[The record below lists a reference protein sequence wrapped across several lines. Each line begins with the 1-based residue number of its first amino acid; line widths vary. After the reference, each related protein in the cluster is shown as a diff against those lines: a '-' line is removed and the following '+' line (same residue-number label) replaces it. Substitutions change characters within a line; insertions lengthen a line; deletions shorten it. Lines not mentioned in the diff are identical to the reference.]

1 MKKLFLLLITLIT
14 FTNVSYAQSAF
25 SVDAGLTT
33 EYGATLIAINYEV
46 PLTENVSWQATL
58 GFPSYST
65 GFTNN
70 LKNNRLTI
78 VINDS
83 YARDW
88 RLRIAYSKEKSISEK
103 LILVYGVRL
112 ILAEFSYGTRIYSD
126 ENGYELPEV
135 TGWKTTNFIN
145 TVGSTDVLDFLP
157 FPFVSVRYFIN

>member
-1 MKKLFLLLITLIT
+1 MKKLILLLITLIT
-14 FTNVSYAQSAF
+14 LTNVSYSQSSF

-46 PLTENVSWQATL
+46 PFSETLSWHATL

-70 LKNNRLTI
+70 FKNNRFTI

-83 YARDW
+83 YSRDW
-88 RLRIAYSKEKSISEK
+88 RLRMAYSKEKSISEK
-103 LILVYGVRL
+103 LMLVYGVRL
-112 ILAEFSYGTRIYSD
+112 ILAEFSYGTRSYAD
-126 ENGYELPEV
+126 ENGNELPEV
-135 TGWKTTNFIN
+135 TGWETTNFIN
-145 TVGSTDVLDFLP
+145 TVGSTAVLDFLP